1 MSKNKN
7 LADLKEK
14 LIDLQHGN
22 LEVEADNPCIVRCW
36 ERMNCQK
43 TECPAYGK
51 LRCWSIAGT
60 FCHGQVRGDLAQKL
74 GDCKK
79 CIVYQES
86 CRDEVAELLEVF
98 NQTVKDLKFSLA
110 LKEQNKKRESM
121 AALEEMAATI
131 AHETRNPL
139 NSIGMAIS
147 YLKKNAQGDI
157 FTEFLSIIEMEVKRL
172 QEVTGNFIHYASP
185 APLELEECDLAA
197 IAGEAV
203 ALARQEAEDQIAIE
217 LSSPES
223 LPKIRADGK
232 RIKQALLHLLING
245 VEALAAGG
253 RITVNLEAAAD
264 FVQIAVQDDGP
275 GISAAAAE
283 NIFKPFYTTKTR
295 GAGLGLAIAER
306 TVKEHNGE
314 LTMTSSPGA
323 GAVFTIKLPLEP

>member
-1 MSKNKN
+1 MAKNKN
-7 LADLKEK
+7 LAGLKEK

-36 ERMNCQK
+36 ERMDCRK
-43 TECPAYGK
+43 TDCPAYGK

-98 NQTVKDLKFSLA
+98 NQTVKDLKYSLA
-110 LKEQNKKRESM
+110 VKEKNKKRESM
-121 AALEEMAATI
+121 EALEEMAATV

-147 YLKKNAQGDI
+147 YLKKNVHGDI

-172 QEVTGNFIHYASP
+172 QEVIGDFIHYASP
-185 APLELEECDLAA
+185 APLEMEECDLAE
-197 IAGEAV
+197 IAREAV
-203 ALARQEAEDQIAIE
+203 KLARLEVEE
-217 LSSPES
+217 GLSIDLVMPEQ
-223 LPKIRADGK
+223 LPKVRGDGK
-232 RIKQALLHLLING
+232 RIKQVLLHLLING
-245 VEALAAGG
+245 LEAVDGGG
-253 RITVNLEAAAD
+253 RVAVGLKRSGDFVLITV
-264 FVQIAVQDDGP
+264 QDNGP
-275 GISAAAAE
+275 GISATEAA

-306 TVKEHNGE
+306 TIKEHNGE
-314 LTMTSSPGA
+314 ITMTSCPGE
-323 GAVFTIKLPLEP
+323 GTTFTIKLPLQP